1 MIKRKSD
8 LRSIV
13 TDIDSSG
20 LPNASA
26 YIMQNIRKN
35 FNNFITSE
43 WTSLTSI
50 FTSPT
55 AHYNT
60 TQKSVIPSAPDGSEH
75 GHITVHAD
83 ELTKFLAL
91 PFVKVSQVN
100 VPDDSVI
107 AFGSRFYSND
117 EQKAFALK
125 HDMSIAKSPAK
136 TQYYILSPDED
147 EALARVISNKGDSAI
162 KKKKLSC
169 IVATSHAVVDSVN
182 QAFNNDFVYRE
193 LAGLVAGTKGIS
205 PENLDRNFA
214 MNQENG
220 VSETDHT
227 PIQAIVEAFKYS
239 WLGSAYQSPYPGFKV
254 KQIASRGTVPETRH
268 FYFDWSWNN
277 RNYRGLNFYGKVN
290 KEFSDITRLFIETV
304 TPQQIEDFK
313 AGKRLPVNLI
323 TAPSFEVRWQTKPG
337 NQYYGNNYRFG
348 SEYIHNPALK
358 TPPIYIDPNAT
369 DHYEIIQ
376 SDDYY
381 SLENNYVILDR
392 LVGFLSENPDIQ
404 VVSSSVFR
412 RQITESNPTLNIA
425 TYDSLYGMFRS
436 DDENTQKTAAKM
448 LQSFDL
454 PAYDKAT
461 RGNTSYYR
469 TKQIPSSPAQ
479 YALELAIDLLT
490 NSNVTG
496 ASLNKW
502 FLKNLDFN
510 LSYARRHYARNV
522 RYGNNPYSWQG
533 TRYGFSW
540 IEAGDPPDTMPYTDR
555 SKYHD
560 LTNQVA
566 EKLVAYFKPEIDSTP
581 KYWNME
587 MLQQSTCN
595 NKELA
600 SYCEAYKDLTARRDT
615 LDSKEQAKLGHLEL
629 FMRHYVEYTFAR
641 YYLGCNIHI
650 NYDLGINTPADL
662 NLKVDDAFMSAK
674 FGPFRSKYRA
684 AKAKAL
690 ANPTKY
696 IEILTKN
703 ETAYRTKY
711 IHSLSG
717 YRSENITDYAQQSF
731 LRDFPL
737 NYLVANNTESTVSEI
752 IDVFDYYLA
761 NL

>member
-13 TDIDSSG
+13 TDIETSG
-20 LPNASA
+20 LSNASA
-26 YIMQNIRKN
+26 YYMQNIKKN

-43 WTSLTSI
+43 WTGLTHILTS
-50 FTSPT
+50 PV
-55 AHYNT
+55 AHYNA
-60 TQKSVIPSAPDGSEH
+60 TQKSPIPSAPDASEH

-91 PFVKVSQVN
+91 PFVKVSQAN
-100 VPDDSVI
+100 VPDNSVI

-147 EALARVISNKGDSAI
+147 EALERVISNKGDSAI
-162 KKKKLSC
+162 QRKKISC

-182 QAFNNDFVYRE
+182 QAFDNDFVYRE
-193 LAGLVAGTKGIS
+193 LSELVAATKGIS
-205 PENLDRNFA
+205 PEKLHQKFA

-220 VSETDHT
+220 LSETDHT

-239 WLGSAYQSPYPGFKV
+239 WLGSAYKSPCPGLEV
-254 KQIASRGTVPETRH
+254 KHFSGRGSILNTRH

-277 RNYRGLNFYGKVN
+277 RIYRGLTFYGKVN
-290 KEFSDITRLFIETV
+290 KEFSDITNLFIEKV

-313 AGKRLPVNLI
+313 AGKRLPVSL
-323 TAPSFEVRWQTKPG
+323 TTYPAFELRWQTKPG

-348 SEYIHNPALK
+348 SDHVSSPALK
-358 TPPIYIDPNAT
+358 FPPIYIDPNAT

-392 LVGFLSENPDIQ
+392 LVGFLSENPNIN

-412 RQITESNPTLNIA
+412 RQITESNPTLNIT

-436 DDENTQKTAAKM
+436 EDENTQKTAAKM

-454 PAYDKAT
+454 PAYDTAT
-461 RGNTSYYR
+461 RGSVNYHR
-469 TKQIPSSPAQ
+469 NRQLPPDPAQ
-479 YALELAIDLLT
+479 YALELAIDLLV

-502 FLKNLDFN
+502 FLKNLDVN
-510 LSYARRHYARNV
+510 LSYARRHYARNG
-522 RYGNNPYSWQG
+522 RYGNNPYSWHG
-533 TRYGFSW
+533 TRYAFSW

-560 LTNQVA
+560 LSNQVA
-566 EKLVAYFKPEIDSTP
+566 DKLMTYFKPEIDSAP

-641 YYLGCNIHI
+641 YYLGSNIHI
-650 NYDLGINTPADL
+650 NYDLGIYTPADL
-662 NLKVDDAFMSAK
+662 NLKVDDAFMNAK

-703 ETAYRTKY
+703 ETAYRHKY

-717 YRSENITDYAQQSF
+717 YRSDTIVDYAQQSF

-737 NYLVANNTESTVSEI
+737 NYLASSNVESTVSEI

>member
-13 TDIDSSG
+13 TDIETSG
-20 LPNASA
+20 LSDASV
-26 YIMQNIRKN
+26 YFMQNIKNN
-35 FNNFITSE
+35 FNNLITSE
-43 WTSLTSI
+43 WPNLTNI

-55 AHYNT
+55 PNYNEF
-60 TQKSVIPSAPDGSEH
+60 QKSQIPSAPSASQS

-91 PFVKVSQVN
+91 PFMKISQAN
-100 VPDDSVI
+100 VPDNSVI

-147 EALARVISNKGDSAI
+147 EALQRVISNRGDSAI
-162 KKKKLSC
+162 HKKKISC

-182 QAFNNDFVYRE
+182 QVFDSQSVYRE
-193 LAGLVAGTKGIS
+193 LSALLVATKGVS
-205 PENLDRNFA
+205 HDALDRKVSL
-214 MNQENG
+214 NQEQG
-220 VSETDHT
+220 FCETDHT
-227 PIQAIVEAFKYS
+227 PIQAIIEAFKYS
-239 WLGSAYQSPYPGFKV
+239 WLGSAYKSPYPGLNIKHV
-254 KQIASRGTVPETRH
+254 LGRGRILETRH

-290 KEFSDITRLFIETV
+290 KEFSDITTLFIENV
-304 TPQQIEDFK
+304 TPQQIEEFK
-313 AGKRLPVNLI
+313 SGKRLPVNLI
-323 TAPSFEVRWQTKPG
+323 TRPCFEVRWQTRPG
-337 NQYYGNNYRFG
+337 TQYYGNNYRFG
-348 SEYIHNPALK
+348 SEHISSPALTK
-358 TPPIYIDPNAT
+358 PSIYIDPSAT

-412 RQITESNPTLNIA
+412 RQLTESNPTLNIT

-436 DDENTQKTAAKM
+436 DDDNTQKTAAKM

-454 PAYDKAT
+454 PAYDTAT
-461 RGNTSYYR
+461 RGANYHRSR
-469 TKQIPSSPAQ
+469 QIPSDPAQ
-479 YALELAIDLLT
+479 YALELAIDLLV

-502 FLKNLDFN
+502 FLKNLDVN
-510 LSYARRHYARNV
+510 LSYARRHYARNS
-522 RYGNNPYSWQG
+522 RYGNNPYGWGG

-540 IEAGDPPDTMPYTDR
+540 IEPAEAPDTMPYADR
-555 SKYHD
+555 NKFHD
-560 LTNQVA
+560 LTNQVS
-566 EKLVAYFKPEIDSTP
+566 EKLLTYFKSEIDPMP

-587 MLQQSTCN
+587 MLNQSTCN
-595 NKELA
+595 NKELTG
-600 SYCEAYKDLTARRDT
+600 YCESYNDLMTRRDT
-615 LDSKEQAKLGHLEL
+615 LDSKEQAKLGYLEL

-641 YYLGCNIHI
+641 YYLGSNIHI
-650 NYDLGINTPADL
+650 EYDLGINTPADL
-662 NLKVDDAFMSAK
+662 NLKVDDAFMNAK

-690 ANPTKY
+690 ANPIKY
-696 IEILTKN
+696 IEILIKN
-703 ETAYRTKY
+703 ETAYRHKY

-717 YRSENITDYAQQSF
+717 YRSDTIVDYAQQSF

-737 NYLVANNTESTVSEI
+737 NYLTSSNAESTVSEI
-752 IDVFDYYLA
+752 IDVLDYYLA